1 MAVSVVLVAPVQSLF
16 IMGTGISLTPTTQQN
31 TSNTSSLL
39 NVSPAA
45 AVSEINVN
53 TNNLAAGSLST
64 ATNIRFNYMM
74 YVFFVQGLAGVGKDL
89 MKISGKSITKLVNKK
104 DDNGALFTMVVRITG
119 AKNIVKG
126 LGTFFGGLVLFI
138 GYWQGAC
145 ILSMFVLIPIPFM
158 LWKVDNNLAVNIK
171 KQPPTF
177 RDVFTNISYNVCIIL
192 LILIPEIF
200 FKFFEQLLKNL
211 FLTQLIFLFLILFF
225 GFH

>member
-1 MAVSVVLVAPVQSLF
+1 MFQSTCDCEEKKKEANCDC
-16 IMGTGISLTPTTQQN
+16 GREPTKYRRKKREKAKKARKARKTKKRA
-31 TSNTSSLL
+31 
-39 NVSPAA
+39 PAA

-64 ATNIRFNYMM
+64 ATKIRFNYMM

-192 LILIPEIF
+192 LILIFEIF
-200 FKFFEQLLKNL
+200 LKFF
-211 FLTQLIFLFLILFF
+211 II
-225 GFH
+225 